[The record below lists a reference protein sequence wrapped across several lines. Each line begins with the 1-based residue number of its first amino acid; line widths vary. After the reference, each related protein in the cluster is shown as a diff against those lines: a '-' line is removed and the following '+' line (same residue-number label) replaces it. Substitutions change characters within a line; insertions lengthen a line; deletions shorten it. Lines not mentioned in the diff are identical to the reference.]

1 MPYLFAYVA
10 DMTAAVSGQ
19 TLLLRDGRR
28 LGYAEYGRPD
38 GEPGF
43 YFQAR
48 HLAAQIPNCHA
59 TFFPEDGHLLFHHM
73 SEIARAFA
81 T

>member
-1 MPYLFAYVA
+1 
-10 DMTAAVSGQ
+10 MTAAVSAQ

-28 LGYAEYGRPD
+28 LEYAEYGRSD

-43 YFQAR
+43 YFR
-48 HLAAQIPNCHA
+48 ERYLAVQIPNCHA
-59 TFFPEDGHLLFHHM
+59 TFFPEDGHLLFDHM

>member
-1 MPYLFAYVA
+1 
-10 DMTAAVSGQ
+10 MTAAVSAQ

-28 LGYAEYGRPD
+28 LEYAEYGRSD

-43 YFQAR
+43 YFR
-48 HLAAQIPNCHA
+48 ERYLAVQIPNCHA
-59 TFFPEDGHLLFHHM
+59 TFFPEDDHLLFHHM